1 MLIEVKVEVKVK
13 VEQVQEFKGVPIL
26 ESRGMIEIMFVLN
39 LNLNL
44 NLSRGKIRH
53 ISKESLPLM

>member
-26 ESRGMIEIMFVLN
+26 ESRGMMGYLE
-39 LNLNL
+39 
-44 NLSRGKIRH
+44 H
-53 ISKESLPLM
+53 IAFLPNH